1 VLRVALT
8 GGIGS
13 GKSLVGEILEE
24 LGALVIDSDQLARE
38 VIERGSPG
46 YEEVVNAFGDSILS
60 EGQIDRSKLAAVVFN
75 ETDLRKKLESII
87 HPLVRE
93 AAEKLAKK
101 LPSGAILINQIP
113 LLVESDG
120 AKRFDY
126 VVTVSAD
133 EEIRRERLRLR
144 GLKDYEITQRIA
156 AQVSDSQREKIAN
169 YIIRNDGSIDE
180 LTRAVEALMANE
192 LLPRAQKQGLKYGAS
207 SNINAKS

>member
-1 VLRVALT
+1 MLRVALT

-24 LGALVIDSDQLARE
+24 LGALVIDSDQLARD

-46 YEEVVNAFGDSILS
+46 YEEVLTAFGDSILS
-60 EGQIDRSKLAAVVFN
+60 EGQIDRAKLAELVFN
-75 ETDLRKKLESII
+75 ESDLRKKLESII

-93 AAEKLAKK
+93 AAEKLARK
-101 LPSGAILINQIP
+101 LPSGAILVNQIP

-120 AKRFDY
+120 AKKFDY

-133 EEIRRERLRLR
+133 EDIRRERLRSR
-144 GLKDYEITQRIA
+144 GLKDYEITQRLA
-156 AQVSDSQREKIAN
+156 AQVSDVEREKIAN

-180 LTRAVEALMANE
+180 LTSAVETLMAQE
-192 LLPRAQKQGLKYGAS
+192 LLPRAQKQGL
-207 SNINAKS
+207 

>member
-1 VLRVALT
+1 MLRVALT

-46 YEEVVNAFGDSILS
+46 YEEVVTAFGDSILS

-75 ETDLRKKLESII
+75 ESDLRKKLESII

-93 AAEKLAKK
+93 AAEKLARK

-144 GLKDYEITQRIA
+144 GLKDYEITQRMA
-156 AQVSDSQREKIAN
+156 AQVSDSEREKIAN

-180 LTRAVEALMANE
+180 LTQAVEELMANE
-192 LLPRAQKQGLKYGAS
+192 LLPRAQKQGL
-207 SNINAKS
+207 

>member
-1 VLRVALT
+1 MLRVALT

-46 YEEVVNAFGDSILS
+46 YEEVVTAFGDSILS

-75 ETDLRKKLESII
+75 ESDLRKKLESII

-93 AAEKLAKK
+93 AAEKLARK

-156 AQVSDSQREKIAN
+156 AQVSDLEREKIAN

-180 LTRAVEALMANE
+180 LTRAVGALMANE
-192 LLPRAQKQGLKYGAS
+192 LLPRAQKQGL
-207 SNINAKS
+207 

>member
-1 VLRVALT
+1 MLRVALT

-46 YEEVVNAFGDSILS
+46 YEEVVTAFGDSILS

-75 ETDLRKKLESII
+75 ESDLRKKLESII

-93 AAEKLAKK
+93 AAEKLARK

-113 LLVESDG
+113 LLVESEG

-144 GLKDYEITQRIA
+144 GLRDYEITQRMA
-156 AQVSDSQREKIAN
+156 AQVSDSEREKIAN

-180 LTRAVEALMANE
+180 LTQAVEELMANE
-192 LLPRAQKQGLKYGAS
+192 LLPRAQKQGL
-207 SNINAKS
+207 

>member
-1 VLRVALT
+1 MLRVALT

-46 YEEVVNAFGDSILS
+46 YEEVITAFGDSILS
-60 EGQIDRSKLAAVVFN
+60 EGQIDRAKLAAVVFK
-75 ETDLRKKLESII
+75 EKDLRKKLESII

-93 AAEKLAKK
+93 AAEKLARN
-101 LPSGAILINQIP
+101 LPSGAILVNQIP

-126 VVTVSAD
+126 VITVSAD
-133 EEIRRERLRLR
+133 EDIRRERLRLR
-144 GLKDYEITQRIA
+144 GLKDYEITERMA
-156 AQVSDSQREKIAN
+156 AQVADLDREKIAN
-169 YIIRNDGSIDE
+169 YILRNDGSIDE
-180 LTRAVEALMANE
+180 LTRAVEELMANE
-192 LLPRAQKQGLKYGAS
+192 LLPRAQRQGL
-207 SNINAKS
+207 

>member
-75 ETDLRKKLESII
+75 ESDLRKKLESII

-192 LLPRAQKQGLKYGAS
+192 LLPRAQKQGL
-207 SNINAKS
+207 

>member
-1 VLRVALT
+1 MLRVALT

-46 YEEVVNAFGDSILS
+46 YEEVVTAFGDSILS
-60 EGQIDRSKLAAVVFN
+60 EGQIDRSKLAAVVFK
-75 ETDLRKKLESII
+75 ESDLRKKLESII

-93 AAEKLAKK
+93 AAEKLARK

-144 GLKDYEITQRIA
+144 GLKDYEITQRMA
-156 AQVSDSQREKIAN
+156 AQVSDSEREKIAN

-180 LTRAVEALMANE
+180 LIRAVEELMANE
-192 LLPRAQKQGLKYGAS
+192 LLPRAQKQGL
-207 SNINAKS
+207 

>member
-46 YEEVVNAFGDSILS
+46 YEEVITAFGDSILS
-60 EGQIDRSKLAAVVFN
+60 EGQIDRAKLAAVVFK
-75 ETDLRKKLESII
+75 EEDLRKKLESII

-93 AAEKLAKK
+93 AAEKLARN
-101 LPSGAILINQIP
+101 LPSGAILVNQIP

-126 VVTVSAD
+126 VITVSAD

-144 GLKDYEITQRIA
+144 GLKDYEITERMA
-156 AQVSDSQREKIAN
+156 AQVADLDREKIAN
-169 YIIRNDGSIDE
+169 YILRNDGSIDE

-192 LLPRAQKQGLKYGAS
+192 LLPRAQRQGL
-207 SNINAKS
+207 

>member
-46 YEEVVNAFGDSILS
+46 YEEVITAFGDSILS
-60 EGQIDRSKLAAVVFN
+60 EGQIDRAKLAAVVFK
-75 ETDLRKKLESII
+75 EVDLRKKLESII

-93 AAEKLAKK
+93 AAEKLARN
-101 LPSGAILINQIP
+101 LPSGAILVNQIP

-126 VVTVSAD
+126 VITVSAD

-144 GLKDYEITQRIA
+144 GLKDYEITERMA
-156 AQVSDSQREKIAN
+156 AQVADLDREKIAN
-169 YIIRNDGSIDE
+169 YILRNDGSIDE

-192 LLPRAQKQGLKYGAS
+192 LLPRAQRQGL
-207 SNINAKS
+207 

>member
-1 VLRVALT
+1 MLRVALT

-46 YEEVVNAFGDSILS
+46 YEEVITAFGDAILS
-60 EGQIDRSKLAAVVFN
+60 EGQIDRAKLAAVVFK
-75 ETDLRKKLESII
+75 EKDLRKKLESII

-93 AAEKLAKK
+93 AAEKLARN
-101 LPSGAILINQIP
+101 LPSGAILVNQIP

-126 VVTVSAD
+126 VITVSANED
-133 EEIRRERLRLR
+133 IRREWLRLR
-144 GLKDYEITQRIA
+144 GLKDYEITERMA
-156 AQVSDSQREKIAN
+156 AQVADLDREKIAN
-169 YIIRNDGSIDE
+169 YILRNDGSIDE
-180 LTRAVEALMANE
+180 LTRAVEELMANE
-192 LLPRAQKQGLKYGAS
+192 LLPRAQRQGL
-207 SNINAKS
+207 

>member
-1 VLRVALT
+1 MLRVALT

-46 YEEVVNAFGDSILS
+46 YEEVVTAFGDSILS

-75 ETDLRKKLESII
+75 ESDLRKKLESII

-93 AAEKLAKK
+93 AAEKLARK

-113 LLVESDG
+113 LLVESGG

-126 VVTVSAD
+126 VVTVSAN

-144 GLKDYEITQRIA
+144 GLKDYEITQRMA
-156 AQVSDSQREKIAN
+156 AQVSDSEREKIAN
-169 YIIRNDGSIDE
+169 YIIRNDGSFDE
-180 LTRAVEALMANE
+180 LTRAVEELMAND
-192 LLPRAQKQGLKYGAS
+192 LLPRAQKQGL
-207 SNINAKS
+207 

>member
-1 VLRVALT
+1 MLRVALT

-46 YEEVVNAFGDSILS
+46 YEEVITAFGDSILS
-60 EGQIDRSKLAAVVFN
+60 EGQIDRAKLAAVVFK
-75 ETDLRKKLESII
+75 EKDLRKKLESII

-93 AAEKLAKK
+93 AAEKLAKN

-126 VVTVSAD
+126 VITVSAD
-133 EEIRRERLRLR
+133 EDIRRERLRLR
-144 GLKDYEITQRIA
+144 GLKDYEITERMA
-156 AQVSDSQREKIAN
+156 AQVADLDRENIAN
-169 YIIRNDGSIDE
+169 YILRNDGSIDE
-180 LTRAVEALMANE
+180 LTRAVEELMANE
-192 LLPRAQKQGLKYGAS
+192 LLPRAQRQGL
-207 SNINAKS
+207 

>member
-46 YEEVVNAFGDSILS
+46 YEEVITAFGDSILS
-60 EGQIDRSKLAAVVFN
+60 EGQIDRAKLAAVVFK
-75 ETDLRKKLESII
+75 EKDLRKKLESII

-93 AAEKLAKK
+93 AAEKLAKN
-101 LPSGAILINQIP
+101 LPSGAILVNQIP

-126 VVTVSAD
+126 VITVSAD

-144 GLKDYEITQRIA
+144 GLKDYEITERMA
-156 AQVSDSQREKIAN
+156 AQVADLDREKIAN
-169 YIIRNDGSIDE
+169 YILRNDGSIDE

-192 LLPRAQKQGLKYGAS
+192 LLPRAQRQGL
-207 SNINAKS
+207 

>member
-1 VLRVALT
+1 MLRVALT

-46 YEEVVNAFGDSILS
+46 YEEVVAAFGDSILS

-75 ETDLRKKLESII
+75 ESDLRKKLESII

-93 AAEKLAKK
+93 AAEKLARK

-144 GLKDYEITQRIA
+144 GLKDYEITQRMA
-156 AQVSDSQREKIAN
+156 AQVSDSEREKIAN
-169 YIIRNDGSIDE
+169 YIIRNNGSIDE
-180 LTRAVEALMANE
+180 LTRAVEQLMASE
-192 LLPRAQKQGLKYGAS
+192 LLPRAQKQGL
-207 SNINAKS
+207 

>member
-1 VLRVALT
+1 MLRVALT

-46 YEEVVNAFGDSILS
+46 YEEVITAFGDSILS
-60 EGQIDRSKLAAVVFN
+60 EGQIDRAKLAAVVFK
-75 ETDLRKKLESII
+75 EKDLRKKLESII

-93 AAEKLAKK
+93 AAEKLARN
-101 LPSGAILINQIP
+101 LPSGAILVNQIP

-126 VVTVSAD
+126 VITVSAD

-144 GLKDYEITQRIA
+144 GLKDYEITERMA
-156 AQVSDSQREKIAN
+156 AQVADLDRENIAN
-169 YIIRNDGSIDE
+169 YILRNDGSIDE
-180 LTRAVEALMANE
+180 LNRAVEELMANE
-192 LLPRAQKQGLKYGAS
+192 LLPRAQRQGL
-207 SNINAKS
+207 

>member
-46 YEEVVNAFGDSILS
+46 YEEVITAFGDSILS
-60 EGQIDRSKLAAVVFN
+60 EGQIDRAKLAAVVFK
-75 ETDLRKKLESII
+75 EEDLRKKLESII

-93 AAEKLAKK
+93 AAEKLAKN
-101 LPSGAILINQIP
+101 LPSGAILVNQIP

-120 AKRFDY
+120 AKRFDF
-126 VVTVSAD
+126 VITVSAD

-144 GLKDYEITQRIA
+144 GLKDYEITERMA
-156 AQVSDSQREKIAN
+156 AQVADLDREKIAN
-169 YIIRNDGSIDE
+169 YILRNDGSIDE
-180 LTRAVEALMANE
+180 LTRAVEELMANE
-192 LLPRAQKQGLKYGAS
+192 LLPRAQRQGL
-207 SNINAKS
+207 

>member
-46 YEEVVNAFGDSILS
+46 YEEVVTAFGDSILS

-75 ETDLRKKLESII
+75 ESDLRKKLESII

-93 AAEKLAKK
+93 AAEKLARK

-144 GLKDYEITQRIA
+144 GLKDYEITQRMA
-156 AQVSDSQREKIAN
+156 AQVSDSEREKIAN
-169 YIIRNDGSIDE
+169 YIIRNNGSIDE
-180 LTRAVEALMANE
+180 LTRAVEELMASE
-192 LLPRAQKQGLKYGAS
+192 LLPRAQKQGL
-207 SNINAKS
+207 

>member
-46 YEEVVNAFGDSILS
+46 YEEVVTAFGDSILS

-75 ETDLRKKLESII
+75 ESDLRKKLESII

-93 AAEKLAKK
+93 AAEKLARK

-126 VVTVSAD
+126 VVTVSTD

-144 GLKDYEITQRIA
+144 GLKDYEITQRMA
-156 AQVSDSQREKIAN
+156 AQVSDSEREKIAN

-192 LLPRAQKQGLKYGAS
+192 LLPRAQKQGL
-207 SNINAKS
+207 

>member
-1 VLRVALT
+1 MLRVALT

-46 YEEVVNAFGDSILS
+46 YEEVITAFGDSILS
-60 EGQIDRSKLAAVVFN
+60 EGQIDRAKLAAVVFK
-75 ETDLRKKLESII
+75 EEDLRKKLESII

-93 AAEKLAKK
+93 AAEKLARN
-101 LPSGAILINQIP
+101 LPSGAILVNQIP

-144 GLKDYEITQRIA
+144 GLKDYEITERMA
-156 AQVSDSQREKIAN
+156 AQVADLDREKIAN
-169 YIIRNDGSIDE
+169 YILRNDGSIDE
-180 LTRAVEALMANE
+180 LNRAVKELMANE
-192 LLPRAQKQGLKYGAS
+192 LLPRAQRQGL
-207 SNINAKS
+207 

>member
-46 YEEVVNAFGDSILS
+46 YEEVITAFGDSILS
-60 EGQIDRSKLAAVVFN
+60 EGQIDRAKLAAVVFK
-75 ETDLRKKLESII
+75 EKDLRKKLESII

-93 AAEKLAKK
+93 AAEKLARN
-101 LPSGAILINQIP
+101 LPSGAILVNQIP

-144 GLKDYEITQRIA
+144 GLKDYEITERMA
-156 AQVSDSQREKIAN
+156 AQVADLDREKIAN
-169 YIIRNDGSIDE
+169 YILRNDGSIDE
-180 LTRAVEALMANE
+180 LTRAVKALMANE
-192 LLPRAQKQGLKYGAS
+192 LLPRAQRQGL
-207 SNINAKS
+207 

>member
-1 VLRVALT
+1 MLRVALT

-46 YEEVVNAFGDSILS
+46 YEEVVTAFGDSILS
-60 EGQIDRSKLAAVVFN
+60 EGQIDRSKLAAVVFK
-75 ETDLRKKLESII
+75 ESDLRKKLESII

-93 AAEKLAKK
+93 AAEKLARK

-126 VVTVSAD
+126 VVTVSAN

-144 GLKDYEITQRIA
+144 GLKDYEITQRMA
-156 AQVSDSQREKIAN
+156 AQVSDSEREKIAN

-192 LLPRAQKQGLKYGAS
+192 LLPRAQKQGL
-207 SNINAKS
+207 

>member
-1 VLRVALT
+1 MLRVALT

-46 YEEVVNAFGDSILS
+46 YEEVVTAFGDSILS
-60 EGQIDRSKLAAVVFN
+60 EGQIDRSKLAAVVFK
-75 ETDLRKKLESII
+75 ESDLRKKLESII

-93 AAEKLAKK
+93 AAEKLARK

-133 EEIRRERLRLR
+133 EEIRKERLRLR
-144 GLKDYEITQRIA
+144 GLKDYEITQRMA
-156 AQVSDSQREKIAN
+156 AQVSDSEREKIAD
-169 YIIRNDGSIDE
+169 YIIRNDASIDE

-192 LLPRAQKQGLKYGAS
+192 LLPRAQKQGL
-207 SNINAKS
+207 

>member
-1 VLRVALT
+1 MLRVALT

-46 YEEVVNAFGDSILS
+46 YEEVVTAFGDSILS

-75 ETDLRKKLESII
+75 ESDLRKKLESII

-93 AAEKLAKK
+93 AAEKLARK

-144 GLKDYEITQRIA
+144 GLKDYEITQRMA
-156 AQVSDSQREKIAN
+156 AQVSDLEREKIAN
-169 YIIRNDGSIDE
+169 YIIRNNGSIDE
-180 LTRAVEALMANE
+180 LTRAVEELMASE
-192 LLPRAQKQGLKYGAS
+192 LLPRAQKQGL
-207 SNINAKS
+207 

>member
-1 VLRVALT
+1 MLRVALT

-46 YEEVVNAFGDSILS
+46 YEEVITAFGDAILS
-60 EGQIDRSKLAAVVFN
+60 EGQIDRAKLAAVIFK
-75 ETDLRKKLESII
+75 EKDLRKKLETII

-93 AAEKLAKK
+93 AAEKLARN
-101 LPSGAILINQIP
+101 LPSGAILVNQIP

-126 VVTVSAD
+126 VITVSAD

-144 GLKDYEITQRIA
+144 GLKDYEITERMA
-156 AQVSDSQREKIAN
+156 AQVADSDREKIAN
-169 YIIRNDGSIDE
+169 YILRNDGSIDE
-180 LTRAVEALMANE
+180 LTRAVEELMANE
-192 LLPRAQKQGLKYGAS
+192 LLPRAQRQGL
-207 SNINAKS
+207 

>member
-1 VLRVALT
+1 MLRVALT

-46 YEEVVNAFGDSILS
+46 YEEVVTAFGDSILS

-75 ETDLRKKLESII
+75 ESDLRKRLESII

-93 AAEKLAKK
+93 AAEKLARK

-156 AQVSDSQREKIAN
+156 AQVSDLEREKIAN

-192 LLPRAQKQGLKYGAS
+192 LLPRALKQGL
-207 SNINAKS
+207 

>member
-1 VLRVALT
+1 MLRVALT

-46 YEEVVNAFGDSILS
+46 YEEVITAFGDSILS
-60 EGQIDRSKLAAVVFN
+60 EGQIDRAKLAAVVFK
-75 ETDLRKKLESII
+75 EEDLRKKLESII

-93 AAEKLAKK
+93 AAEKLAKN
-101 LPSGAILINQIP
+101 LPNGAILVNQIP

-126 VVTVSAD
+126 VITVSAD
-133 EEIRRERLRLR
+133 EDIRRERLRLR
-144 GLKDYEITQRIA
+144 GLKDYEITERMA
-156 AQVSDSQREKIAN
+156 AQVADLDREKIAN
-169 YIIRNDGSIDE
+169 YILRNDGSIDE

-192 LLPRAQKQGLKYGAS
+192 LLPRAQRQGL
-207 SNINAKS
+207 

>member
-1 VLRVALT
+1 MLRVALT

-46 YEEVVNAFGDSILS
+46 YEEVITAFGDAILS
-60 EGQIDRSKLAAVVFN
+60 EGQIDRAKLAAVVFK
-75 ETDLRKKLESII
+75 EKDLRKKLESII

-93 AAEKLAKK
+93 AAERLARN
-101 LPSGAILINQIP
+101 LPSGAILVNQIP

-126 VVTVSAD
+126 VITVSANED
-133 EEIRRERLRLR
+133 IRRERLRLR
-144 GLKDYEITQRIA
+144 GLKDYEITERMA
-156 AQVSDSQREKIAN
+156 AQVADLDREKIAN
-169 YIIRNDGSIDE
+169 YILRNDGSIDE
-180 LTRAVEALMANE
+180 LTRAVEELMANE
-192 LLPRAQKQGLKYGAS
+192 LLPRAQRQGL
-207 SNINAKS
+207 

>member
-1 VLRVALT
+1 MLRVALT

-46 YEEVVNAFGDSILS
+46 YEEVITAFGDSILS
-60 EGQIDRSKLAAVVFN
+60 EGQIDRAKLAAVVFK
-75 ETDLRKKLESII
+75 EEDLRKKLESII

-93 AAEKLAKK
+93 AAEKLAKN
-101 LPSGAILINQIP
+101 LPSGAILVNQIP

-120 AKRFDY
+120 AKRFDF
-126 VVTVSAD
+126 VITVSAD

-144 GLKDYEITQRIA
+144 GLKDYEITERMA
-156 AQVSDSQREKIAN
+156 AQVADLDREKIAN
-169 YIIRNDGSIDE
+169 YILRNDGSIDE

-192 LLPRAQKQGLKYGAS
+192 LLPRAQRQGL
-207 SNINAKS
+207 

>member
-1 VLRVALT
+1 MLRVALT

-46 YEEVVNAFGDSILS
+46 YEEVITAFGDSILS
-60 EGQIDRSKLAAVVFN
+60 EGQIDRAKLAAVVFK
-75 ETDLRKKLESII
+75 EKDLRKKLESII

-93 AAEKLAKK
+93 AAEKLARN
-101 LPSGAILINQIP
+101 LPNGAILVNQIP

-126 VVTVSAD
+126 VITVSAD

-144 GLKDYEITQRIA
+144 GLKDYEITERMA
-156 AQVSDSQREKIAN
+156 AQVADLDREKIAN
-169 YIIRNDGSIDE
+169 YILRNDGSIDE
-180 LTRAVEALMANE
+180 LTRAVEELMANE
-192 LLPRAQKQGLKYGAS
+192 LLPRAQRQGL
-207 SNINAKS
+207 

>member
-1 VLRVALT
+1 MLRVALT

-46 YEEVVNAFGDSILS
+46 YEEVVTAFGDSILS

-75 ETDLRKKLESII
+75 ESDLRKKLESII

-93 AAEKLAKK
+93 AAEKLARK

-156 AQVSDSQREKIAN
+156 AQVSDLEREKIAN
-169 YIIRNDGSIDE
+169 YIIRNNGSIDE

-192 LLPRAQKQGLKYGAS
+192 LLPRAQKQGL
-207 SNINAKS
+207 

>member
-1 VLRVALT
+1 MLRVALT

-46 YEEVVNAFGDSILS
+46 YEEVITAFGDSILS
-60 EGQIDRSKLAAVVFN
+60 EGQIDRAKLAAVVFK
-75 ETDLRKKLESII
+75 EKDLRKKLESII

-93 AAEKLAKK
+93 AAEKLAKN
-101 LPSGAILINQIP
+101 LPSGAILVNQIP

-126 VVTVSAD
+126 VITVSAD
-133 EEIRRERLRLR
+133 EDIRRERLRLR
-144 GLKDYEITQRIA
+144 GLKDYEITERMA
-156 AQVSDSQREKIAN
+156 AQVADLDREKIAN
-169 YIIRNDGSIDE
+169 YILRNDGSIDE
-180 LTRAVEALMANE
+180 LTRAVEELMANE
-192 LLPRAQKQGLKYGAS
+192 LLPRAQRQGL
-207 SNINAKS
+207 

>member
-46 YEEVVNAFGDSILS
+46 YEEVVTAFGDSILS
-60 EGQIDRSKLAAVVFN
+60 EGQIDRSKLAAVVFK
-75 ETDLRKKLESII
+75 ESDLRKKLESII

-93 AAEKLAKK
+93 AAEKLARK
-101 LPSGAILINQIP
+101 LPSGALLINQIP

-192 LLPRAQKQGLKYGAS
+192 LLPRAQKQGL
-207 SNINAKS
+207 

>member
-1 VLRVALT
+1 MLRVALT

-46 YEEVVNAFGDSILS
+46 YEEVITAFGDSILS
-60 EGQIDRSKLAAVVFN
+60 EGQIDRAKLAAVVFK
-75 ETDLRKKLESII
+75 EEDLRKKLESII

-93 AAEKLAKK
+93 AAEKLARN
-101 LPSGAILINQIP
+101 LPSGAILVNQIP

-126 VVTVSAD
+126 VITVSAD

-144 GLKDYEITQRIA
+144 GLKDYEITERMA
-156 AQVSDSQREKIAN
+156 AQVADLDREKIAN
-169 YIIRNDGSIDE
+169 YILRNDGSIDE
-180 LTRAVEALMANE
+180 LNRAVEELMANE
-192 LLPRAQKQGLKYGAS
+192 LLPRAQRQGL
-207 SNINAKS
+207 

>member
-1 VLRVALT
+1 MLRVALT

-46 YEEVVNAFGDSILS
+46 YEEVVTAFGDSILS

-75 ETDLRKKLESII
+75 ESDLRKKLESII

-93 AAEKLAKK
+93 AAEKLARK

-144 GLKDYEITQRIA
+144 GLKDYEITQRMA
-156 AQVSDSQREKIAN
+156 AQVSDSEREKIAN
-169 YIIRNDGSIDE
+169 YIIRNNGSIDE

-192 LLPRAQKQGLKYGAS
+192 LLPRAQKQGL
-207 SNINAKS
+207 

>member
-1 VLRVALT
+1 MLRVALT

-46 YEEVVNAFGDSILS
+46 YEEVVTAFGDSILS

-75 ETDLRKKLESII
+75 ESDLRKKLESII

-93 AAEKLAKK
+93 AAEKLARK

-144 GLKDYEITQRIA
+144 GLKDYEITQRMA
-156 AQVSDSQREKIAN
+156 AQVSDSEREKIAN
-169 YIIRNDGSIDE
+169 YIIRNNGSIDE
-180 LTRAVEALMANE
+180 LTRAVEELMASE
-192 LLPRAQKQGLKYGAS
+192 LLPRAQKQGL
-207 SNINAKS
+207 

>member
-1 VLRVALT
+1 MLRVALT

-46 YEEVVNAFGDSILS
+46 YEEVVTAFGDSILS

-75 ETDLRKKLESII
+75 ESDLRKKLESII

-93 AAEKLAKK
+93 AAEKLARK

-144 GLKDYEITQRIA
+144 GLKDYEITQRMA
-156 AQVSDSQREKIAN
+156 AQVSDPEREKIAN
-169 YIIRNDGSIDE
+169 YIIRNNGSIDE
-180 LTRAVEALMANE
+180 LTRAVEELMASE
-192 LLPRAQKQGLKYGAS
+192 LLPRAQKQGL
-207 SNINAKS
+207 

>member
-1 VLRVALT
+1 MLRVALT

-46 YEEVVNAFGDSILS
+46 YEEVVTAFGDSILS
-60 EGQIDRSKLAAVVFN
+60 EGQIDRAKLAAVVFK
-75 ETDLRKKLESII
+75 EEDLRKKLESII

-93 AAEKLAKK
+93 AAEKLARN
-101 LPSGAILINQIP
+101 LPSGAILVNQIP

-126 VVTVSAD
+126 VITVSAD

-144 GLKDYEITQRIA
+144 GLKDYEITERMA
-156 AQVSDSQREKIAN
+156 AQVADLDREKIAN
-169 YIIRNDGSIDE
+169 YILRNDGSIDE
-180 LTRAVEALMANE
+180 LNRAVEELMANE
-192 LLPRAQKQGLKYGAS
+192 LLPRAQRQGL
-207 SNINAKS
+207 